1 MQVRG
6 PFDYYYYYL
15 THLTHTYIPPN
26 AGEHIYFLE
35 SVYMFSL
42 QGGGIFRMSQMSQM
56 SQQGSDLQQYRVY
69 GGHFRLNFDSFDSS
83 EKQG

>member
-42 QGGGIFRMSQMSQM
+42 QGGGYVSHESNE
-56 SQQGSDLQQYRVY
+56 SNESTGL
-69 GGHFRLNFDSFDSS
+69 
-83 EKQG
+83 

>member
-26 AGEHIYFLE
+26 AGEHLHSLD

-42 QGGGIFRMSQMSQM
+42 QGGGMFRMSQMSQM
-56 SQQGSDLQQYRVY
+56 SQQAPDLQQYRVY
-69 GGHFRLNFDSFDSS
+69 GGHFRFIFDSFDSS